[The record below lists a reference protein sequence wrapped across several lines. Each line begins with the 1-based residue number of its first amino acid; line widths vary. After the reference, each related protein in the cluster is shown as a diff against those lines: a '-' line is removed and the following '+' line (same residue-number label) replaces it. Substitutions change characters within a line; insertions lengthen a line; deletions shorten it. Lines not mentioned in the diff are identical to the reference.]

1 MAACAPGDLF
11 ACAQPVARIKREVA
25 GIGPGQLE
33 RVGGMGGVA
42 ACPAFWQHQG
52 KVWDLL
58 WCYQGVSLQKEDGS
72 CAQRPVTHSG
82 TERGTRVKRK
92 A

>member
-1 MAACAPGDLF
+1 MAACAPGDQL
-11 ACAQPVARIKREVA
+11 ACAHLVARIKREVA
-25 GIGPGQLE
+25 GICPGQLE
-33 RVGGMGGVA
+33 RVGGMGGLP
-42 ACPAFWQHQG
+42 PARLFG
-52 KVWDLL
+52 SVEGSLGFAL
-58 WCYQGVSLQKEDGS
+58 VPSGVSLQKEGGS